1 MGIQYYKKLINLL
14 IESKIEPV
22 VVMFEADLPQSLEDN
37 YDGFLSENVVQDFT
51 NYAEVF
57 SINII
62 LF

>member
-22 VVMFEADLPQSLEDN
+22 VVMLEADLPQSLEDN

>member
-1 MGIQYYKKLINLL
+1 LGIQYYKKLINLL